1 MRVLNETETEYCF
14 QAKNKCILIIRKQ
27 LTKSFNE
34 ELFKYFK
41 IMINSY
47 DEENH
52 DEINNILQEIELE
65 RPVQLCLIINSWI
78 GGIWLQSFNQRLTSR
93 ESFFIRDDFSIQCDM
108 MNIEKTQFFLN
119 YHSNPIGLDIKMC
132 EFQYRNTNF
141 SMTVI
146 LPNRNISLD
155 LLEMKLCSNNLLNK
169 LLHLPVNM
177 RTINVKLPKFKIEF

>member
-1 MRVLNETETEYCF
+1 
-14 QAKNKCILIIRKQ
+14 
-27 LTKSFNE
+27 
-34 ELFKYFK
+34 
-41 IMINSY
+41 MIKSY
-47 DEENH
+47 DEEIFPDKLINYVNNKIEISTQNH

-119 YHSNPIGLDIKMC
+119 YHSNPIGLDVKMC

-177 RTINVKLPKFKIEF
+177 RTINVKLPKFKIEFKCDVCFVFFLLIFSILIL